1 MTDAP
6 AVQIVALEPEILTVP
21 SGQGITA
28 LDIVLN
34 APGPVGPAT
43 RFRFLAPS
51 IARDSGSVDFA
62 LASGDMLALCQ
73 DFALPKLSALNVSN
87 GQVIISLSD
96 RAVEF
101 GQSDE
106 AATQFFEAYRVE
118 DGACIWEAF

>member
-6 AVQIVALEPEILTVP
+6 AVQILALEPKTLTVP
-21 SGQGITA
+21 SGQEVTA
-28 LDIVLN
+28 LDVVLN
-34 APGPVGPAT
+34 APGPTGPAT

-51 IARDSGSVDFA
+51 IARDGGSVDFA

-73 DFALPKLSALNVSN
+73 DFALTKLSALNVSN

-106 AATQFFEAYRVE
+106 AATQFFEAYRIE